1 MDNPFQIIHQA
12 MRELAARCDGAKAL
26 DGQGFN
32 GLDTKFGHR
41 VAQMGLDE
49 LTFDIVA
56 ECARILPI
64 YSKQLAAYGVDMPA
78 LNKAC
83 AEFEGI
89 DNRHSARD
97 QARQNEYSKKH
108 APYISVKD
116 GIIKVFNSYEIRGDL
131 AGNGF
136 IFVRPTKSWDSSL
149 TPLAAATILG
159 IGKIILDDDQRLSLD
174 ALANQVN
181 PADIPVKPVN
191 VTLGKDGRL
200 IMRTEFNQVPLSVTR
215 ALPGRVWDGSNKVN
229 YLDAHIAV
237 LRVIEEYKLT
247 ISDDALAEIES
258 NRAANEAAISAAR
271 ESFKDSIATDT
282 DDKDIALIDDLYPF
296 QRAGVAY
303 AKTHGNTLIADEMGL
318 GKTRQGLAYV
328 ETVNAYPLIVVCPAS
343 LKLNWARE
351 IKALLP
357 NRSIKIVDGRYIHE
371 TTSLYGITH
380 SDIVIINYNVLE
392 SWIEVMPQFKA
403 AIVDES
409 HYVKNL
415 KAQRTKSVLVLCKE
429 VNSRGGKVIF
439 LTGTPILN
447 RPVELVAQLVA
458 LGYLKQSDPKTQ
470 RGAWKIEGTVPW
482 FLYKFCGAE
491 KNRWGTTFNGSS
503 NEIELNEWLRTHCMI
518 RRTKA
523 DVLTEL
529 PAKTRA
535 PQFIGL
541 SESAESLYLQLA
553 EEGAEKAAES
563 RAQAIVYLNAL
574 RLAIGDAKIQQA
586 IEWIND
592 FLETGKSLIVFADHV
607 KVQKALF
614 KAMTDAGHNP
624 ASITAG
630 MKKDKIESEKDRF
643 QAKETPVIILSFGAA
658 REGHTLTAASD
669 VLFVELGWN
678 PGTHN
683 QAEDRS
689 HRIGQDLPVTAWYIV
704 AQETIDEWTYEL
716 IESKRKVVNA
726 VSDGRLAS
734 DDEESV
740 FSQVLDRA
748 LATYGHTTRKF

>member
-1 MDNPFQIIHQA
+1 MDNTYQIIHLA
-12 MRELAARCDGAKAL
+12 MRELSARCDGAQAK
-26 DGQGFN
+26 DGMGFN

-41 VAQMGLDE
+41 VANMALDE
-49 LTFDIVA
+49 LTSDIVA

-64 YSKQLAAYGVDMPA
+64 YAKQLAAYGVDMAA
-78 LNKAC
+78 LKAAC
-83 AEFEGI
+83 KEFDGI

-97 QARQNEYSKKH
+97 QARQNEYAKKH

-116 GIIKVFNSYEIRGDL
+116 GIVKVFNSYEIRGDL

-136 IFVRPTKSWDSSL
+136 TFIRPTKSWDASL
-149 TPLAAATILG
+149 TALTAATILG
-159 IGKIILDDDQRLSLD
+159 IGKINLDDDQRLSLED
-174 ALANQVN
+174 LASQVN
-181 PADIPVKPVN
+181 PADVPAKPVN
-191 VTLGKDGRL
+191 VTLGNDGRL
-200 IMRTEFNQVPLSVTR
+200 VMQTSFNQVPLSVTR
-215 ALPGRVWDGSNKVN
+215 ALPGRIWDGQKRVN
-229 YLDAHIAV
+229 YIDAHIAV
-237 LRVIEEYKLT
+237 LKVIEEYELT
-247 ISDDALAEIES
+247 ISDEALAAIES
-258 NRAANEAAISAAR
+258 NRAANEAAIAKAR

-282 DDKDIALIDDLYPF
+282 DDTDIALLDSLYPF

-318 GKTRQGLAYV
+318 GKTRQALSYA
-328 ETVNAYPLIVVCPAS
+328 ETVSAYPLIVVCPAS

-357 NRSIKIVDGRYIHE
+357 HRSIKIVDGRYIPE
-371 TTSLYGITH
+371 TTSTYGITH

-392 SWIEVMPQFKA
+392 SWLDVMPAFKA

-415 KAQRTKSVLVLCKE
+415 KAQRTKSVLVLCKS
-429 VNSRGGKVIF
+429 VNDRGGKVVF

-458 LGYLKQSDPKTQ
+458 LGYLRESETKQ
-470 RGAWKIEGTVPW
+470 RGSWKIEGTVPW
-482 FLYKFCGAE
+482 FLYKFCGPE
-491 KNRWGTTFNGSS
+491 KNRWGTTFQGSS

-553 EEGAEKAAES
+553 EEGAERAAES

-574 RLAIGDAKIQQA
+574 RVAIGDAKIQQA

-592 FLETGKSLIVFADHV
+592 FLETGKSLVVFADHV

-624 ASITAG
+624 AAIVAG
-630 MKKDKIESEKDRF
+630 MKTDTIESEKARF

-716 IESKRKVVNA
+716 IESKRKIVNA
-726 VSDGRLAS
+726 VSDGRLGA
-734 DDEESV
+734 DDEESI

-748 LATYGHTTRKF
+748 LSTYGHTTRKF